1 MYRVVRKYWSKK
13 QGKQI
18 VKVYEYKHKSTRK
31 PTLVGKNGKV
41 NTKNV
46 NKYKQEIMSDPN
58 LTPSQ
63 KRTIV
68 NDLDAVIK
76 DRKATGKKLTV
87 AGFEGHRARNEVDRM
102 FANAGRDI
110 DDVAA
115 EHNIDPNALRN
126 TKNWNGNQ
134 FTWNGETWTFKFSYT
149 GDLLS

>member
-1 MYRVVRKYWSKK
+1 MHRVVRKYWSKK
-13 QGKQI
+13 QNKQI

-31 PTLVGKNGKV
+31 PTLVSKSGKV

-46 NKYKQEIMSDPN
+46 DKYKKEIMSDSN
-58 LTPSQ
+58 LTSSQ
-63 KRTIV
+63 KKTII

-76 DRKATGKKLTV
+76 DRKDSGKKLTV
-87 AGFEGHRARNEVDRM
+87 AGFEGHRARNEIDRM

-126 TKNWNGNQ
+126 AKNWHGNEFTYNGK
-134 FTWNGETWTFKFSYT
+134 T
-149 GDLLS
+149 